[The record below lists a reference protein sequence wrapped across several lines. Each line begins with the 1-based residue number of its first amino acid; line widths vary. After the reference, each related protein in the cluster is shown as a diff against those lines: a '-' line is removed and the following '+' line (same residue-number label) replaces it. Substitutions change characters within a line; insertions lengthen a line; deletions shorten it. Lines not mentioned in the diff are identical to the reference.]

1 MKKRRF
7 PLSLAV
13 LLPTFLAVI
22 TSLGGLYLGGYFV
35 LRETAFE
42 TAVKDDA
49 QDLGNLDE
57 LYSQEEYASV
67 GYGLLPVVE
76 AYRNNKPQGPFTP
89 GSAEETAYKKVIQ
102 DAANTFLNSRIVDS
116 MQRYVTTFVG
126 IFYEDVDSNRM
137 VLVCM
142 SSSFAP
148 APEQATS
155 LYLGAFFNRGYPFTE
170 GDFYGYSITDPM
182 MGKMVAS
189 GLFMAEVKHPTI
201 ETYAPAR
208 LWLVRETKDS
218 EVYATIPRFTQGFAI
233 VASVILVLL
242 LGVVFLLL
250 YFLVIR
256 KTRRLASQSNAYV
269 QDLEAGQPGTQF
281 TPINKG
287 FENELTDLNN
297 ALYYTQEAIRDYSEK
312 VRKSAAYEEK
322 INADLALAERIQASM
337 VPSKP
342 MEGERYLIRGYMK
355 PAKEVG
361 GDLYNYFMI
370 DENRVAFFIGDVS
383 GKGVPAALF
392 MAKADTVLRMVASDL
407 DIAEANRILCDS
419 NTEFLFVTAFV
430 AVLDITTGKLRYVNA
445 GHEPVFVYHNGSY
458 SELEEDSNLPLG
470 CDDTFP
476 YAIQERK
483 LDLGDRLFLYTDGVS
498 EAMNV
503 KGELFGRKRILNVLN
518 DARDLPSGETMNL
531 MMERIVAFV
540 GEAEQSDDACMVAL
554 DYAKEFSLSFEPTPE
569 GLEKVAPF
577 VDSFLE
583 GKDLELIANIQV
595 ILDELC
601 SNVVFYSKTTAPIR
615 LVLHDEANR
624 ILGAIVDEGI
634 PFNPLT
640 DKPEHDE
647 DKPGGLG
654 IVMAQAMSDGLHYS
668 RIGKHNILHF
678 QKLIGKNPKEA

>member
-13 LLPTFLAVI
+13 LLPTLLAVI

-35 LRETAFE
+35 LRDTAFE
-42 TAVKDDA
+42 TAVKDDV
-49 QDLGNLDE
+49 QDLGNLNE
-57 LYSQEEYASV
+57 FYSQQDYASV
-67 GYGLLPVVE
+67 GYGLMPVVE
-76 AYRNNKPQGPFTP
+76 AYRNNKPQAPLTP
-89 GSAEETAYKKVIQ
+89 GSAEEAAYKKLIQ
-102 DAANTFLNSRIVDS
+102 DAASSYLNSRIVDT

-137 VLVCM
+137 VLICM
-142 SSSFAP
+142 SSAFAP

-155 LYLGAFFNRGYPFTE
+155 LYLGAFFDRGYPFTE
-170 GDFYGYSITDPM
+170 GDFYGYSLTDST
-182 MGKMVAS
+182 MGKMVSS

-201 ETYAPAR
+201 KTMAPAR
-208 LWLVRETKDS
+208 LWLVRETLDS

-233 VASVILVLL
+233 VASVVLILLS
-242 LGVVFLLL
+242 GIVFLLL

-256 KTRRLASQSNAYV
+256 KTKRLANQSNAYV

-287 FENELTDLNN
+287 FENELSDLNN

-312 VRKSAAYEEK
+312 VRKSAAYEER
-322 INADLALAERIQASM
+322 INADLALAERIQGSM

-342 MEGERYLIRGYMK
+342 MEGERYLVRGYMK

-370 DENRVAFFIGDVS
+370 DESHVAFFIGDVS

-407 DIAEANRILCDS
+407 DIHEANRILCDNNS
-419 NTEFLFVTAFV
+419 ECLFVTAFV
-430 AVLDITTGKLRYVNA
+430 AVLDISIGVLRYVNA
-445 GHEPVFVYHNGSY
+445 GHEPVFVYHEGSY
-458 SELEEDSNLPLG
+458 SALEEESNFPLG

-503 KGELFGRKRILNVLN
+503 KGELFGRERILNALN

-531 MMERIVAFV
+531 MMERIGTFV

-554 DYAKEFSLSFEPTPE
+554 DYAKEYSLSFEPTPE

-583 GKDLELIANIQV
+583 GKDAALVANVQV

-601 SNVVFYSKTTAPIR
+601 SNVVFYSQTKTPIR
-615 LVLHDEANR
+615 LVLRDEATR

-634 PFNPLT
+634 PFDPLT

-647 DKPGGLG
+647 SKPGGLG
-654 IVMAQAMSDGLHYS
+654 IVMVQAMSDGLHYS

-678 QKLIGKNPKEA
+678 QKIIDAKMKEK